1 MASEIVGR
9 LEQAYS
15 SGDLDGLKASILP
28 FIRKNREKLLE
39 FIQHFQRIEGP
50 CPLDRLVKFFII
62 QNNMPFDMA
71 QYMAKQSTVI
81 KQDICGEADKDAG
94 IRQANVA
101 EWIRQKAE
109 DHRSTSMFEQVFCF
123 DKLKDDLM
131 PLIEEELGMHA
142 EPSHGSRSGGV
153 APC

>member
-1 MASEIVGR
+1 MASEIVGK
-9 LEQAYS
+9 LERAYS

-50 CPLDRLVKFFII
+50 CPLDRLIKFFII

-71 QYMAKQSTVI
+71 QYMAKQSSVI
-81 KQDICGEADKDAG
+81 KQDMGVSGDKEDKDAQ

-109 DHRSTSMFEQVFCF
+109 AHRSTSMFEQVFCF
-123 DKLKDDLM
+123 DKLKDDLL
-131 PLIEEELGMHA
+131 PLIEEELGLHA
-142 EPSHGSRSGGV
+142 EPSHGPSHG
-153 APC
+153 P

>member
-1 MASEIVGR
+1 VASEIVGK
-9 LEQAYS
+9 LERAYA
-15 SGDLDGLKASILP
+15 SGDLDALKASILP
-28 FIRKNREKLLE
+28 FIRKNREKLRE

-71 QYMAKQSTVI
+71 QYMAKQSSVI
-81 KQDICGEADKDAG
+81 KQDMGMSGDRDAQ

-101 EWIRQKAE
+101 EWIKQKAE
-109 DHRSTSMFEQVFCF
+109 AHRSTSMFEQVFCF

-131 PLIEEELGMHA
+131 PLIEEELGLHA
-142 EPSHGSRSGGV
+142 EAS
-153 APC
+153 

>member
-9 LEQAYS
+9 LERAYS
-15 SGDLDGLKASILP
+15 SGDMDGLKASILP
-28 FIRKNREKLLE
+28 FIRKNRGKLLE

-62 QNNMPFDMA
+62 QNNMPFDMS
-71 QYMAKQSTVI
+71 QYMNRQSSVI
-81 KQDICGEADKDAG
+81 RQDMAIADKDACV
-94 IRQANVA
+94 RQANVA

-123 DKLKDDLM
+123 DKVKDELL
-131 PLIEEELGMHA
+131 PLIEEELGLHA
-142 EPSHGSRSGGV
+142 EPSHGSCCGDPFP
-153 APC
+153 A